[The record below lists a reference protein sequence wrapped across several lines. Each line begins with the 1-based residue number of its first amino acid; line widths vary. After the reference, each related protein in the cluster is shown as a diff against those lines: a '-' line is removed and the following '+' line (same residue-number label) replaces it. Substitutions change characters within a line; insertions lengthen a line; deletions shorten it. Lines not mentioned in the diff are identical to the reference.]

1 MGIIGHQRD
10 YLTVLSILLNLE
22 GHFKL
27 LWDFHRICDESSYAI
42 VEFPTGTN
50 ESLDDTFA

>member
-10 YLTVLSILLNLE
+10 CLTVLSILLNSE
-22 GHFKL
+22 GHFKF

-42 VEFPTGTN
+42 VEFPIGTN

>member
-27 LWDFHRICDESSYAI
+27 LWDFHRICDEFSYAI